1 MELAK
6 NVIFVLLLIGFCL
19 FFQRIKILKIV
30 ASVLWHT
37 KQELDDASRQRV
49 LANRRNLILMQQQNS
64 WWYQLEKALV
74 YGGWIRRFPLLTVE
88 RWMAGNIVGISILFI
103 VICVLSQQLGLAFIV
118 CFAVLLVEY
127 VVMKVCR
134 IRAFRSVNDNL
145 LKFLDFLGNYSIT
158 AGEIT
163 GIMHQI
169 SRYMEE
175 PLKTVLAE
183 CSYEAQTTGDVSL
196 ALLTMAEKVEHPMF
210 QEIVK
215 NIEVSVRY
223 CADFKLLVQNSRR
236 SVREFLRSKEE
247 RSGMLREALISMV
260 LLTGMSL
267 LALVIV
273 DELIDVS
280 IWQMLGYTIPG
291 RGAIVIIVLVFG
303 LFFKKMSDMN
313 G

>member
-1 MELAK
+1 MKLAK
-6 NVIFVLLLIGFCL
+6 IVVFMLLLIGFYL
-19 FFQRIKILKIV
+19 FFQRIKILKMV
-30 ASVLWHT
+30 AQLLWHT

-64 WWYQLEKALV
+64 WWYQMEKLLV
-74 YGGWIRRFPLLTVE
+74 YGGWMRRFPFLTVE
-88 RWMAGNIVGISILFI
+88 RWVAGNIVGISILFI
-103 VICVLSQQLGLAFIV
+103 VICILSQCLEIGLGACCV
-118 CFAVLLVEY
+118 VLLAEY
-127 VVMKVCR
+127 VMLKVSR
-134 IRAFRSVNDNL
+134 TRAFRSVNDNL

-163 GIMHQI
+163 SIFHQI

-183 CSYEAQTTGDVSL
+183 CSYEAQITGDVSL
-196 ALLTMAEKVEHPMF
+196 ALLAMAEKIEHPIF

-247 RSGMLREALISMV
+247 RSGMLREALISML

-267 LALVIV
+267 FALVIV
-273 DELIDVS
+273 DELIDTS
-280 IWQMLGYTIPG
+280 IWQLLGHTIPG
-291 RGAIVIIVLVFG
+291 RGAMMIVLLVFG
-303 LFFKKMSDMN
+303 LFFKKISDMN
-313 G
+313 R